1 MRGPSNMYFV
11 AFVIFL
17 ILENFFII
25 TFSGLEKGETFELI
39 MLSESI
45 FEELKPM
52 LKAAGEINYEDDQV
66 YENVDGYESLRKIF
80 KKKVIKNHILKCGS
94 NN

>member
-1 MRGPSNMYFV
+1 
-11 AFVIFL
+11 
-17 ILENFFII
+17 
-25 TFSGLEKGETFELI
+25 